1 MSIFPPQFA
10 VSPRTTA
17 ALQALPPLLTAVLTC
32 LLHTT
37 DAEQIAQVGACAF
50 GLVLA
55 GLPVLQRS
63 TDADCRRA
71 AGPPGACTRIV
82 GPRPRIEPST
92 TTVVL
97 TVALGVA
104 AFWLL
109 DLVATWVGLGSLGYW
124 SGEHPS
130 DRSEVY
136 RSVALRGFPI
146 LGFGVFAAAVAMAHR
161 LHDRARSALFLTCV
175 LYTVALLV
183 TNAVMVSHWDD
194 EPLPENVYLPVV
206 LGASAWLVCD
216 VGRRYAERSQEL
228 FDLVQALK
236 LQLRRDARDPGAGAP
251 VAAGRG

>member
-1 MSIFPPQFA
+1 M
-10 VSPRTTA
+10 
-17 ALQALPPLLTAVLTC
+17 LTL

-50 GLVLA
+50 GLILA

-63 TDADCRRA
+63 TNADCRRA
-71 AGPPGACTRIV
+71 AGPPGESTRIV

-124 SGEHPS
+124 SGKHPS
-130 DRSEVY
+130 DQSEIY

-146 LGFGVFAAAVAMAHR
+146 LGFGVFAVAVAMAHR
-161 LHDRARSALFLTCV
+161 LHDRARPALFLTSV
-175 LYTVALLV
+175 LYTVSLLV
-183 TNAVMVSHWDD
+183 TNAVMVSHWDS
-194 EPLPENVYLPVV
+194 EPLPENVYLPVL
-206 LGASAWLVCD
+206 LGALAWLVSD
-216 VGRRYAERSQEL
+216 VGRRYAERTQVL
-228 FDLVQALK
+228 FDLVQAIK
-236 LQLRRDARDPGAGAP
+236 LQLRRDAQDPGTGAP
-251 VAAGRG
+251 VAARRG